1 MEGDPKEQKRVLDPC
16 LPRGYVGE
24 LFGVAVEGGGY
35 FGLCRQVA
43 AGLVMGNCSSIE
55 CGLGG
60 ILLPPL
66 TGRCSLL
73 RRCSAAT
80 NFKKTLPSCTQRRSH
95 VKAGI

>member
-43 AGLVMGNCSSIE
+43 AGLVMGNCSSVE

-60 ILLPPL
+60 FLLPPL
-66 TGRCSLL
+66 TGVCS
-73 RRCSAAT
+73 SAAEVVCGYRFRADVT
-80 NFKKTLPSCTQRRSH
+80 NTHSQDVACESR
-95 VKAGI
+95 V